1 MRIAV
6 DAMGGDYAPAVVVEG
21 ITAALYDFP
30 EYELTIVGHLGKL
43 AYYLEKYGIED
54 HPRLK
59 QVHAEQVAEMSDPP
73 TIVLRSKKHS
83 SMTECARLLKEGKV
97 DAIVS
102 AGNTGAAVAATKV
115 IARTLPGV
123 ERPMIATSMPG
134 LSGRFILGDSG
145 ANVDCR
151 PIHLAQFAIMAEVYA
166 KYLFGIDK
174 PTIGLLS
181 VGGEAGKGNIH
192 HISAEELQA
201 IAKISRKSGNI
212 EEEQEQ
218 VITNILNLGD
228 RTVRQVMTPRTVTFS
243 LNKDMTIKE
252 AAELHDKWKF
262 HSRAPVYSNDPDNVV
277 GIALSRD
284 IFIAMMEQKGQLK
297 LHQIMHPV
305 KFVPETAPLNR
316 ILIDFFERHQH
327 LFVVVDEY
335 GSVTGVISMEDII
348 EEIVGREIMDESD
361 KTKDM
366 RELARVKKK
375 KMSQEEETL

>member
-30 EYELTIVGHLGKL
+30 EYELTVVGHLGKL

-59 QVHAEQVAEMSDPP
+59 QVHAEQVVEMSDSP
-73 TIVLRSKKHS
+73 IVALRSKKHS

-97 DAIVS
+97 DAMIS

-123 ERPMIATSMPG
+123 DRPMIATSMPG

-151 PIHLAQFAIMAEVYA
+151 PIHLIQFALMSEVYA

-181 VGGEAGKGNIH
+181 VGGEEGKGNELTKEVFEILSNLPMNF
-192 HISAEELQA
+192 IGNVEGNNVFQNSADVVVCDGFIGNVLLKSAEGLSKTTMLLMKDLFTKTPARVTGALLSRSAFKELKA
-201 IAKISRKSGNI
+201 FA
-212 EEEQEQ
+212 
-218 VITNILNLGD
+218 
-228 RTVRQVMTPRTVTFS
+228 
-243 LNKDMTIKE
+243 
-252 AAELHDKWKF
+252 
-262 HSRAPVYSNDPDNVV
+262 DPDDF
-277 GIALSRD
+277 G
-284 IFIAMMEQKGQLK
+284 G
-297 LHQIMHPV
+297 
-305 KFVPETAPLNR
+305 APLLGINGICIIAHGSANAKGVRNAIKKAGEAIKFGINDKIVSR
-316 ILIDFFERHQH
+316 IAE
-327 LFVVVDEY
+327 
-335 GSVTGVISMEDII
+335 T
-348 EEIVGREIMDESD
+348 EEIIKSMGI
-361 KTKDM
+361 K
-366 RELARVKKK
+366 
-375 KMSQEEETL
+375 